1 MDRLTRWVLV
11 LMTGLCA
18 SVGLGGPED
27 GVAAGAG
34 GGVGVTTVSLRGT
47 VRLAPDAA
55 LTLGA
60 IAEISGGQRTVLE
73 ALSLPATDV
82 APGRWAVIEA
92 GAVRE
97 LIESSHA
104 RGGSVVVEG
113 ARVNLTRLAER
124 VEPAPAVQGPE
135 VVSDGV
141 VTLRDHL
148 LSWLRARHAKRAE
161 DIRVV
166 FDARDDGILRT
177 PTAGRVV
184 EVNPI
189 GTSERPAVRV
199 TVYEA
204 DRIVLN
210 EPLRFGVEILVR
222 APVLTRPLRRGER
235 VGEAAFEV
243 QSVWTDPANPPV
255 DPAVVAGQSLR
266 RDIGAGQVLRFAD
279 VEPSLVIRRGD
290 EVSVRTVRG
299 SVVVKSTAIARQDAA
314 LGEMVE
320 LQPKDR
326 SSTRFFARAAGDQR
340 AVMIDEH
347 RENNAEDRR

>member
-18 SVGLGGPED
+18 SVGLGGAED
-27 GVAAGAG
+27 GAVVGTH

-47 VRLAPDAA
+47 VRLGPDAA

-60 IAEISGGQRTVLE
+60 IAEISGGQRSVLE
-73 ALSLPATDV
+73 ALSLPATDL

-124 VEPAPAVQGPE
+124 AEPVAEAQAAAV
-135 VVSDGV
+135 VNDGV

-148 LSWLRARHAKRAE
+148 VSWLRARNAPRAE
-161 DIRVV
+161 DIRVS
-166 FDARDDGILRT
+166 FDPRYRGILGT
-177 PTAGRVV
+177 ATAGRVV

-189 GTSERPAVRV
+189 GTSELPAVRV
-199 TVYEA
+199 TVYDA
-204 DRIVLN
+204 DQIVLS
-210 EPLRFGVEILVR
+210 ESVRFGLEILVR

-235 VGEAAFEV
+235 VEEGAFEA
-243 QSVWTDPANPPV
+243 QTVWTDPANPPA
-255 DPAVVAGQSLR
+255 DPAGVAGQSLR
-266 RDIGAGQVLRFAD
+266 RDIAAGQVLRFAD
-279 VEPSLVIRRGD
+279 VEPALVIRRGK

-299 SVVVKSTAIARQDAA
+299 SVVVTSYAIARHDAA

-320 LQPKDR
+320 LESKDR
-326 SSTRFFARAAGDQR
+326 SGTRFFARAAGDHR
-340 AVMIDEH
+340 AVMIDGQ
-347 RENNAEDRR
+347 RENYTEEMR